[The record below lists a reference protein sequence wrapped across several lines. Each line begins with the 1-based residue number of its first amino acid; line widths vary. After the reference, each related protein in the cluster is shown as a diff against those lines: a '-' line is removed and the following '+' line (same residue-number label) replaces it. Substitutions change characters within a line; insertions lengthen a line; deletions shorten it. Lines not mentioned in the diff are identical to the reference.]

1 MYSIS
6 ADSYGK
12 ASIIGPLVEVCML
25 LVVIFLVIY
34 REGFYSTFFFP
45 FAGAW

>member
-12 ASIIGPLVEVCML
+12 ASIIGPLVEVCMGF
-25 LVVIFLVIY
+25 FLVL
-34 REGFYSTFFFP
+34 FYQSYM
-45 FAGAW
+45 GGKGL